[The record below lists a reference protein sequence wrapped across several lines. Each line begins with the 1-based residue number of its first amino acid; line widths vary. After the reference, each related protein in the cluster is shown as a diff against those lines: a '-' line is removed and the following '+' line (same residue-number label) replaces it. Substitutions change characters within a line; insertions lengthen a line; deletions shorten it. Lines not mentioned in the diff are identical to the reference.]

1 MKKLAV
7 LFCLFASCCAAYSF
21 DFFKRDYR
29 EENSDYI
36 YGVHKQDEK
45 DRYKKEK
52 MDVDPSGFMT
62 VEEYEMLSAPVDKTQ
77 IDTEIPKIK
86 TPSDM
91 KYVPQPSYKIVR
103 YNNPPGSPEISLRGN
118 FHKNRMQNAQG
129 ITSPD
134 YSIMVYPAIYYYPGS
149 AGVATDLFV
158 IPLKEGATPLQKIQ
172 KAHVMHRNPEPIL
185 STDTSIKDKYIFRTL
200 TPIDFS
206 YDGTK
211 LLVKEKVGSSL
222 DGIWET
228 NAIVYDF
235 ETKTSYKLFEL
246 RDAIIYY
253 WKVYKNLD
261 LGDKRWDIYPLGFDL
276 MSPYRVVAA
285 AYAYTGDKPVY
296 LGTWSIDSKGTQ
308 TRLVSFSE
316 KDVRVSMNGFKI
328 IKDGSITP
336 AILEAEERQLKAAE
350 KALKEKEKAEKRA
363 EMDEIKARHKTN
375 AKQLKEQH
383 DAESTE
389 FRYRGKVEGSTT
401 QNDII
406 EQYNEEKVL
415 RDLKEEQKND
425 TKLLKELEKEERQLQ
440 KEVRSNTNINESS
453 SNTRS

>member
-1 MKKLAV
+1 M
-7 LFCLFASCCAAYSF
+7 
-21 DFFKRDYR
+21 
-29 EENSDYI
+29 
-36 YGVHKQDEK
+36 
-45 DRYKKEK
+45 
-52 MDVDPSGFMT
+52 
-62 VEEYEMLSAPVDKTQ
+62 
-77 IDTEIPKIK
+77 
-86 TPSDM
+86 
-91 KYVPQPSYKIVR
+91 
-103 YNNPPGSPEISLRGN
+103 
-118 FHKNRMQNAQG
+118 
-129 ITSPD
+129 
-134 YSIMVYPAIYYYPGS
+134 
-149 AGVATDLFV
+149 
-158 IPLKEGATPLQKIQ
+158 
-172 KAHVMHRNPEPIL
+172 
-185 STDTSIKDKYIFRTL
+185 
-200 TPIDFS
+200 
-206 YDGTK
+206 
-211 LLVKEKVGSSL
+211 
-222 DGIWET
+222 
-228 NAIVYDF
+228 
-235 ETKTSYKLFEL
+235 FEL

-316 KDVRVSMNGFKI
+316 KDVRVSMNGYKI

-425 TKLLKELEKEERQLQ
+425 TKLLKELENEERQLQ
-440 KEVRSNTNINESS
+440 KEVRSNTNNNESS
-453 SNTRS
+453 SNTRP